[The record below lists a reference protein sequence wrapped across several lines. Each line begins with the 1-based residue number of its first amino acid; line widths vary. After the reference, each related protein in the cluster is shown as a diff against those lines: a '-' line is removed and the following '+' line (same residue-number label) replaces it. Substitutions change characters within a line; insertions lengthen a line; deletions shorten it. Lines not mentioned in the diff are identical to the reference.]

1 MSETMPIIIGYEIKG
16 ADKVEESI
24 KKLDRSFLLL
34 NKTVGKLNTNT
45 TKTLENYK
53 SISNIDLRNISNNIN
68 AAGKS
73 VANYNTK
80 LQDTDRLLNNIKSK
94 SISKNG
100 SSVNFS
106 SVQSGVT
113 SGVDSSS
120 ALDTAID
127 FVGSMGPVG
136 KVAALAAVAATG
148 LYKLGNSLNDFQK
161 TYAQFGIN
169 KGEASGTLAQISA
182 TSNIDS
188 AELLKT
194 NKRTAKVFGVD
205 NLESLKLIKQ
215 ATDAGLSTEYID
227 QLDEY
232 STQFKLSGYDLS
244 ETLALLTKASNEGFY
259 TDKAADTVKEFGL
272 RISEMPKA
280 TKDALTGIGL
290 DYKKLNKDISSGS
303 LSMKDAI
310 VLVSKQMVSMGSTAT
325 ETRTAIADIFGA
337 AGEDVGFEFFDMLSK
352 GNAELDKM
360 PSKLTA
366 IDKSTQELARS
377 WDNVKVAIMESF
389 GGEEVV
395 TAVNTFLTRASDAVT
410 GLANSRLGYE
420 ATVRT
425 NMDYYKTTDKAF
437 VKEQA
442 KTKIKEAIKEAK
454 SKGIFIADPFLTNT
468 PEEKARLKQTYE
480 YAQPKF
486 GLKNPFAPN
495 TPNVYTEQTDINA
508 EQYKL
513 NEEEKRKKA
522 AADKAAADKIA
533 ADKAAAQ
540 KASDFAKLSS
550 YDKKLFEL
558 DAEYK
563 VQMANYKLAGLSGAD
578 YASNY
583 RATRTGIIADEIFAN
598 DNESL
603 KPFIES
609 SAKVDEEIRYML
621 DNLAKNKAFNPY
633 SIDYNKPENNI
644 KSVTFQIG
652 NALNVEN
659 LTDVKP
665 EVLSRMLLESFNTV
679 IANLNIKTQ

>member
-106 SVQSGVT
+106 SIQSGVT